1 MVGSLWRASQWTLPS
16 GIHVSVESFGVWAE
30 PHDLLLMDSKW
41 LKRWNITSEFGL
53 LAFFS
58 FLHFFLLLPYCEL
71 FCGEAYMAR
80 NWGKSPANS
89 SWELRHESNSVLRS
103 ESCQPPHKWAWKWIL
118 PIGSWDDWSLPWLMP
133 RGGVLT

>member
-58 FLHFFLLLPYCEL
+58 FLHFFFATALLWAILWRGL
-71 FCGEAYMAR
+71 H
-80 NWGKSPANS
+80 GK
-89 SWELRHESNSVLRS
+89 ELREISS
-103 ESCQPPHKWAWKWIL
+103 Q
-118 PIGSWDDWSLPWLMP
+118 
-133 RGGVLT
+133 